1 MRAEEERDVDAVL
14 QALRPLSRAN
24 PWRVRDAKAKLT
36 EVMSSC
42 HDGSIEVIGL
52 RDPVVMMSVRELSR
66 IVERASGPRT
76 WGALFAPTEAL
87 PGSAAPLEMPAEI
100 EAPAL
105 ALAGGER

>member
-1 MRAEEERDVDAVL
+1 MRAEEESDVDAVL
-14 QALRPLSRAN
+14 QELRPMSRTS

-66 IVERASGPRT
+66 IVARSTGPRT
-76 WGALFAPTEAL
+76 WGALFAPSEGL
-87 PGSAAPLEMPAEI
+87 PGSGVTLEVPEEH
-100 EAPAL
+100 EAPPL
-105 ALAGGER
+105 ALASGER